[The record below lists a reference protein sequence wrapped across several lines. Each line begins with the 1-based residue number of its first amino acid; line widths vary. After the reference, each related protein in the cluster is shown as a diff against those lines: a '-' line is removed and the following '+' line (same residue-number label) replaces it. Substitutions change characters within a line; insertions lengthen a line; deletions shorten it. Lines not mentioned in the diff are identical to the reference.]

1 MDLQDIKQTEIWEL
15 YEKGRNYHRRVGIYT
30 DTDRNYR
37 MYNGNQWEGAK
48 LGDVEPVQ
56 KNFIKP
62 IVKYKVSVIHDNL
75 YSVVYSSQNY
85 ENRQFQQEAGR
96 YCDLLNGYISR
107 LWEKDKMDFK
117 GRRITKDAA
126 INDEGVM
133 YVNFDR
139 ENMTPVH
146 EIIKKNDIYYGNEND
161 DDIQSQPYILIR
173 KRMPVSNAIDFALSE
188 GMSKDKISL
197 IIGDN
202 DTFEES
208 GEAAKIEIDDMATI
222 VYKMYKQNG
231 TVHYSIATRLV
242 DIVDDVDTGLS
253 LYPIAHFVWEEKEGS
268 ARGEGE
274 VRYLIPNQLEVNR
287 TEVRRVLTVKY
298 QAYPQ
303 KIVDVNKVSN
313 PQALNTVGGTIRTNG
328 SATVDDVHK
337 IVGTIPP
344 AQMSPDV
351 KQLQED
357 LIQVTRELAGAG
369 DTATGQVNPESASG
383 RAILAVQ
390 QASQAPMTEQKESYK
405 NFIEDIARIDLEY
418 LIVYSEDGVNMEETV
433 TDPMSGEEYV
443 QMVNVPQTVLEQLKA
458 VVKIDITP
466 KGVYDR
472 FAMEQTMENF
482 LMNGFFNPQRVAEF
496 EAYVKALPDDC
507 VAPKQDLLEGI
518 ENIKETQQRIAEI
531 NAQAQLIHQRAE
543 QFLMEDPDGQAS
555 QIADAQMMM
564 QQQMMQQQI
573 PGEAEVI
580 AEEEALPEVE
590 EKEMFGNCFLNGNG
604 CFLYDQNI

>member
-1 MDLQDIKQTEIWEL
+1 MDLTEIKETDIWEL
-15 YEKGRNYHRRVGIYT
+15 YERGRNYHRRIGIYT

-62 IVKYKVSVIHDNL
+62 IVKYKCSVIHDNL

-85 ENRQFQQEAGR
+85 ENRAFQQEAGR

-107 LWEKDKMDFK
+107 LWEKDKMDYK

-161 DDIQSQPYILIR
+161 DEIQSQPYILIR
-173 KRMPVSNAIDFALSE
+173 KRMPVSNAIEFALNE
-188 GMSKDKISL
+188 GMSKEKELL

-208 GEAAKIEIDDMATI
+208 GEAAKIELDDMVTI

-242 DIVDDVDTGLS
+242 DIVKDVDTGLS

-274 VRYLIPNQLEVNR
+274 VRYLIPNQIEVNR

-303 KIVDVNKVSN
+303 KIVDTSKVAN

-405 NFIEDIARIDLEY
+405 NFIEDIAKIDLEY
-418 LIVYSEDGVNMEETV
+418 LIVYSEEGVNMEETV
-433 TDPMSGEEYV
+433 TDPTTGEEYV
-443 QMVNVPQTVLEQLKA
+443 QMINVPQTVLEQLKA

-466 KGVYDR
+466 KSVYDR

-496 EAYVKALPDDC
+496 EAYVNALPDDS

-518 ENIKETQQRIAEI
+518 ENIKKTQQRIAQI
-531 NAQAQLIHQRAE
+531 NAQTQLMHQRAE
-543 QFLMEDPDGQAS
+543 QFLMEEPEGQAS
-555 QIADAQMMM
+555 QIAEAQMMLN
-564 QQQMMQQQI
+564 QQI
-573 PGEAEVI
+573 PGEAEII

-590 EKEMFGNCFLNGNG
+590 E
-604 CFLYDQNI
+604 

>member
-1 MDLQDIKQTEIWEL
+1 MGMDLQEIKQTEIWEL
-15 YEKGRNYHRRVGIYT
+15 YEKGRNYHRRTGIYD

-75 YSVVYSSQNY
+75 YAVVYSSQNF
-85 ENRQFQQEAGR
+85 ENRLFQKEASR
-96 YCDLLNGYISR
+96 YCELLNGYISR

-126 INDEGVM
+126 INDEGII

-139 ENMTPVH
+139 EKMQPVH
-146 EIIKKNDIYYGNEND
+146 EIVKKNDIYYGNEND

-173 KRMPVSNAIDFALSE
+173 KRMPLSNAIEFALSE
-188 GMSKDKISL
+188 GMSESEIPNITTDS
-197 IIGDN
+197 DN
-202 DTFEES
+202 FEES
-208 GEAAKIEIDDMATI
+208 GDASKEEVDDMVTV
-222 VYKMYKQNG
+222 VYKMYKQDG
-231 TVHYSIATRLV
+231 TVHYSVATKLV
-242 DIVDDVDTGLS
+242 DIVEDVDTGLS
-253 LYPIAHFVWEEKEGS
+253 LYPIAHFIWEEKEGS

-274 VRYLIPNQLEVNR
+274 VRYLIPNQIEVNR

-303 KIVDVNKVSN
+303 KIADVSKISN

-328 SATVDDVHK
+328 QPVDDVHK

-405 NFIEDIARIDLEY
+405 NFIEDIAKIDLEY
-418 LIVYSEDGVNMEETV
+418 LVVYSEDGVNMEETM
-433 TDPMSGEEYV
+433 TDPMTGEEYV
-443 QMVNVPQTVLEQLKA
+443 QMVNVPQTVLQQLQA
-458 VVKIDITP
+458 TVKIDITP
-466 KGVYDR
+466 KSVYDR

-496 EAYVKALPDDC
+496 EAYVKALPDDS

-518 ENIKETQQRIAEI
+518 ENIKKTQAQIAQI
-531 NAQAQLIHQRAE
+531 NAQAQLMQQRAQ
-543 QFLMEDPDGQAS
+543 QFLMEDPEAQSS
-555 QIADAQMMM
+555 QMADAQMQMMM
-564 QQQMMQQQI
+564 QQ
-573 PGEAEVI
+573 EAQFANQEAQLDEETAV
-580 AEEEALPEVE
+580 AEA
-590 EKEMFGNCFLNGNG
+590 
-604 CFLYDQNI
+604 NIDE